1 MACYS
6 FHVEEVSE
14 MTLFPI
20 PASLRSMCLALAL
33 LGQLVPVS
41 PASVCMAGCCTHA
54 GPGSCCG
61 RLAKPVDDVA
71 TECPHC
77 GSSRSDSPR
86 SVPCQCAFLARHD
99 LAVAATDRH
108 VLDLDRP
115 IHDAVGMIQSTM
127 DDELTPIQIVAIH
140 AIRPPIARPVR
151 ILYGVWRN

>member
-1 MACYS
+1 
-6 FHVEEVSE
+6 
-14 MTLFPI
+14 MTLFPS
-20 PASLRSMCLALAL
+20 PSRLRHLCLALAL
-33 LGQLVPVS
+33 LGQLLPVS
-41 PASVCMAGCCTHA
+41 HASVCMAGCCRHA
-54 GPGSCCG
+54 GPGSCCNPSRG
-61 RLAKPVDDVA
+61 AVDAGA

-86 SVPCQCAFLARHD
+86 SVPCQCAFLARQD

-127 DDELTPIQIVAIH
+127 DDELTPIQIAASH